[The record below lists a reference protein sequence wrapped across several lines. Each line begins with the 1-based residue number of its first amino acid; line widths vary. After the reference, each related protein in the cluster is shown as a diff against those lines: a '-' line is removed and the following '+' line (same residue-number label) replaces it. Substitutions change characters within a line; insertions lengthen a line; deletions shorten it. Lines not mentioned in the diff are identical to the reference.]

1 MTKKKSKKQDWE
13 IIDDVS
19 TMGYRDNSPY
29 RNMESIDIYTPNGLI
44 DMSETGM
51 PILANGRY
59 LPPYSGMHQ
68 FEPGVVREKRIMQTG
83 GDIDPEMLYRNK
95 YNTTLNKR
103 QTKKFNKWV
112 EQESVAQKRD
122 ILMDL
127 GAYDVQG
134 FYKSGDYKNRDNDGH
149 GTDTYKKPNHPT
161 FSNQSKY
168 HGADGFYG
176 GEWKPDGAYQPSKQ
190 TLELYGEDYL
200 RDQFLTEPNR
210 PEHLDLSRFK
220 SGENTPIPFVYK
232 TGGYIP
238 IMQSGGRA
246 PLKISDPREFK
257 RREQAY
263 NDSLNLFLSSEK
275 QKEALRSSGYNPLG
289 NTPWSGGIASHPT
302 IKPVQEEAWGKNGI
316 TSTWIDVYEKP
327 VQPVVYEPRPIQ
339 TPIQLDR
346 EEGLL
351 ESNPINLGDINPIP
365 FESGSYFTRKRKPQE
380 ADRGKMEY
388 FDKKTGRSIGLYD
401 DGGELPEAGSGY
413 KVVRSSERKGKT
425 HKVTGPDG
433 TVKFFGDSKLGQ
445 HPKDPAR
452 KKAFYA
458 RHKKNL
464 SGNPYFRA
472 FARKTWEEGG
482 DVDFAQDG
490 LITLPKDKSQYSS
503 DDSLKHQMAKT
514 FMYEDKRGGAQGN
527 HISNFGYYNS
537 TLPNFVPPTNL
548 QEAVNYAMKEYAPKL
563 IPYQTAMEKGEAFDF
578 LYNTGKDPRAYS
590 IQEYYRK
597 YDPTKLD
604 KEGKWSGR
612 TGSDFDSLYKNTIAK
627 LPENER
633 RVLMNKGRDWYYQN
647 INNPSPGVPSPA
659 YKNTWY
665 GRIWNTNDFLPFNP
679 DNPKFTLK
687 KEEEGG
693 ELNDWEIL
701 DTAQNGKFLK
711 DDDSTLENI
720 VEFVDPTGLL
730 SWDDV
735 KRSYQNTGF
744 SPQTGLEFLGA
755 LPLLG
760 KIGKSGKVIAG
771 GTDLLHTLAPIMK
784 NPKAQKVLYDT
795 YRTYKN
801 VGGDKLDKA
810 LGYTTQLLVD
820 NTKLFNPTYRASSD
834 AAINTINKIEK
845 AARLSKAKDFIPT
858 SEYKP
863 YSDYQQPI
871 VPIDNT
877 RVATPIIPIKTE
889 KSYTQKA
896 PLPGQSVPT
905 MDFAFGGNLIL
916 EKYQDGGSNWEIL
929 PQAQSGKAVE
939 NVIYKIIN
947 NPKFE
952 ESKKLKKDNLR
963 HTLTSQYMAEAIK
976 NKFPSFMKYTGAPQL
991 YGFMG
996 ANILGAA
1003 HEISSLI
1010 GGKRPKVYNV
1020 LDTINETGEDLFNNL
1035 VGSVVGAFGNSSEI
1049 NTEFIKDL
1057 SKNNQIPDG
1066 KATRWE
1072 DQYTKQTGGSVWE
1085 MIPDNEWE
1093 VLNEKPSYQK
1103 GGKVVSEIWQD
1114 VTGTPWSEA
1123 KKLGFTTGIQTD
1135 NLNLRKQLLSNPKRF
1150 ANIKTDKKVEPL
1162 PVQKPEMLTSNTSQ
1176 PLQIVQNPNAQEFKS
1191 YQSVPSNTFLPDTV
1205 YYQTTIKDTGN
1216 NAYERSIDVS
1226 NPQFM
1231 IGLSAPNLKDQWVK
1245 DKLTGVNTKGN
1256 VEKLKITS
1264 AAGSPNVY
1272 RNTGQSCTDVNG
1284 DLVPECAAG
1293 IQLSLDYNTNISGE
1307 NRKKLGIK
1315 GDAWT
1320 MGQNVVDAGGQRVY
1334 GLVDNN
1340 VDRNMFSNSRDVKN
1354 YLDSRKK
1361 ELNIKPLEI
1370 ENNAQNGDLV
1380 EMWYEGSPNQ
1390 NKALKEGKGTI
1401 TTHIGIVTEKE
1412 GKKYVTHNIHGKWE
1426 SNPLNEALKKKNVK
1440 HGSSIMVSGIVRP
1453 DYLDNENS
1461 LKTIGI
1467 QINPKAKYYSSKSES
1482 SYRTPQETE
1491 WKTKTPLNRDS
1502 QVFTRGLTYYAPKV
1516 QEDFGLTDKE
1526 MENLMKLS
1534 FGIFGKESGF
1544 GQSKLYKDKEAKREL
1559 YETYKNIAP
1568 DYLPEGDE
1576 LSKGKGQIK
1585 LENFFNTPEKK
1596 QLLEKYGINSK
1607 NIWDT
1612 ENTAAAL
1619 LLTSAINY
1627 KNFSDFSGANFK
1639 NMDALTLQNVLSLAH
1654 NKGLENVIK
1663 NEFTT
1668 RDPRKIGE
1676 KLKKLF
1682 KGEKDWNEKWDVAPT
1697 TDFET
1702 KSKGFGVYSNL
1713 HLNPDSYANLVADYA
1728 SSLNVDYNKIK
1739 ELSKKSESFTPRTDV
1754 LPPTIDEMFLNSAG
1768 NLVSKAT
1775 GSVEK
1780 TVDKAKR
1787 KIISGSKKAVR
1798 GSIKAAKK
1806 TPFFKEGGS
1815 VWEIL
1820 PNNEWEII

>member
-1 MTKKKSKKQDWE
+1 MAKKKSKKQDWE

-19 TMGYRDNSPY
+19 TMGYRDDSPY

-200 RDQFLTEPNR
+200 RDQFLKEPNR

-452 KKAFYA
+452 KAAFYA

-464 SGNPYFRA
+464 AGNPYFRA

-482 DVDFAQDG
+482 
-490 LITLPKDKSQYSS
+490 
-503 DDSLKHQMAKT
+503 
-514 FMYEDKRGGAQGN
+514 
-527 HISNFGYYNS
+527 
-537 TLPNFVPPTNL
+537 
-548 QEAVNYAMKEYAPKL
+548 
-563 IPYQTAMEKGEAFDF
+563 
-578 LYNTGKDPRAYS
+578 
-590 IQEYYRK
+590 
-597 YDPTKLD
+597 
-604 KEGKWSGR
+604 
-612 TGSDFDSLYKNTIAK
+612 
-627 LPENER
+627 
-633 RVLMNKGRDWYYQN
+633 
-647 INNPSPGVPSPA
+647 
-659 YKNTWY
+659 
-665 GRIWNTNDFLPFNP
+665 
-679 DNPKFTLK
+679 
-687 KEEEGG
+687 
-693 ELNDWEIL
+693 ELNEWEIL
-701 DTAQNGKFLK
+701 DAAQDGKFLK

-889 KSYTQKA
+889 KSYIQKA

-916 EKYQDGGSNWEIL
+916 EKYQDGGSNWEI
-929 PQAQSGKAVE
+929 
-939 NVIYKIIN
+939 
-947 NPKFE
+947 
-952 ESKKLKKDNLR
+952 
-963 HTLTSQYMAEAIK
+963 
-976 NKFPSFMKYTGAPQL
+976 
-991 YGFMG
+991 
-996 ANILGAA
+996 
-1003 HEISSLI
+1003 
-1010 GGKRPKVYNV
+1010 
-1020 LDTINETGEDLFNNL
+1020 
-1035 VGSVVGAFGNSSEI
+1035 
-1049 NTEFIKDL
+1049 
-1057 SKNNQIPDG
+1057 
-1066 KATRWE
+1066 
-1072 DQYTKQTGGSVWE
+1072 
-1085 MIPDNEWE
+1085 
-1093 VLNEKPSYQK
+1093 
-1103 GGKVVSEIWQD
+1103 VSD
-1114 VTGTPWSEA
+1114 
-1123 KKLGFTTGIQTD
+1123 
-1135 NLNLRKQLLSNPKRF
+1135 
-1150 ANIKTDKKVEPL
+1150 
-1162 PVQKPEMLTSNTSQ
+1162 
-1176 PLQIVQNPNAQEFKS
+1176 
-1191 YQSVPSNTFLPDTV
+1191 
-1205 YYQTTIKDTGN
+1205 
-1216 NAYERSIDVS
+1216 
-1226 NPQFM
+1226 
-1231 IGLSAPNLKDQWVK
+1231 
-1245 DKLTGVNTKGN
+1245 
-1256 VEKLKITS
+1256 
-1264 AAGSPNVY
+1264 
-1272 RNTGQSCTDVNG
+1272 
-1284 DLVPECAAG
+1284 
-1293 IQLSLDYNTNISGE
+1293 
-1307 NRKKLGIK
+1307 
-1315 GDAWT
+1315 
-1320 MGQNVVDAGGQRVY
+1320 
-1334 GLVDNN
+1334 
-1340 VDRNMFSNSRDVKN
+1340 
-1354 YLDSRKK
+1354 
-1361 ELNIKPLEI
+1361 
-1370 ENNAQNGDLV
+1370 
-1380 EMWYEGSPNQ
+1380 
-1390 NKALKEGKGTI
+1390 
-1401 TTHIGIVTEKE
+1401 
-1412 GKKYVTHNIHGKWE
+1412 
-1426 SNPLNEALKKKNVK
+1426 
-1440 HGSSIMVSGIVRP
+1440 
-1453 DYLDNENS
+1453 
-1461 LKTIGI
+1461 
-1467 QINPKAKYYSSKSES
+1467 
-1482 SYRTPQETE
+1482 
-1491 WKTKTPLNRDS
+1491 
-1502 QVFTRGLTYYAPKV
+1502 
-1516 QEDFGLTDKE
+1516 
-1526 MENLMKLS
+1526 
-1534 FGIFGKESGF
+1534 
-1544 GQSKLYKDKEAKREL
+1544 
-1559 YETYKNIAP
+1559 
-1568 DYLPEGDE
+1568 
-1576 LSKGKGQIK
+1576 
-1585 LENFFNTPEKK
+1585 
-1596 QLLEKYGINSK
+1596 
-1607 NIWDT
+1607 
-1612 ENTAAAL
+1612 
-1619 LLTSAINY
+1619 
-1627 KNFSDFSGANFK
+1627 
-1639 NMDALTLQNVLSLAH
+1639 
-1654 NKGLENVIK
+1654 
-1663 NEFTT
+1663 
-1668 RDPRKIGE
+1668 
-1676 KLKKLF
+1676 
-1682 KGEKDWNEKWDVAPT
+1682 
-1697 TDFET
+1697 
-1702 KSKGFGVYSNL
+1702 
-1713 HLNPDSYANLVADYA
+1713 
-1728 SSLNVDYNKIK
+1728 
-1739 ELSKKSESFTPRTDV
+1739 
-1754 LPPTIDEMFLNSAG
+1754 
-1768 NLVSKAT
+1768 
-1775 GSVEK
+1775 
-1780 TVDKAKR
+1780 
-1787 KIISGSKKAVR
+1787 
-1798 GSIKAAKK
+1798 
-1806 TPFFKEGGS
+1806 
-1815 VWEIL
+1815 
-1820 PNNEWEII
+1820 NEWEII